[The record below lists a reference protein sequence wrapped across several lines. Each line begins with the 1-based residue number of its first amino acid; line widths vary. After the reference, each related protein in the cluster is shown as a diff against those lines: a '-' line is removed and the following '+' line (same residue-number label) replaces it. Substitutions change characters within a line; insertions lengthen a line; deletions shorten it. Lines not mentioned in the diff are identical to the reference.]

1 MLIHCALLILDIRI
15 VPLKITHIYLFI
27 YLLMCV
33 CSCNCMHMYWSRCVC
48 GSQRTTNGRS
58 FSVFSMWVLQ
68 TEFRLSSFVE
78 GACTGRVILEAHCG

>member
-1 MLIHCALLILDIRI
+1 MLIHCAFNLRYQNSTF
-15 VPLKITHIYLFI
+15 KNYSYLFI

-48 GSQRTTNGRS
+48 GSQKTTNGRS